1 MAQQI
6 INVGAAPNDGTGDPL
21 RTAYIKTNNNFT
33 ELYDRAQVDPPG
45 SLTGQLGDVAGMY
58 AYDANYF
65 YYCYQDFDGS
75 SIIWN
80 LVSQIGNVSVTQV
93 ASGTSSVAIPNPNDV
108 VDISVNGTPSV
119 AVFANT
125 GLTVT
130 GTVSSTESVTAGN
143 LYSLGLVNSVGTV
156 TAPFFVGNG
165 AFLTGITAVT
175 SYGNANVNLLL
186 STGTGNVLPA
196 GNNTFSLGSATSQWK
211 DLYVSNATIYMN
223 SVPLTVGAG
232 NVLSVGGQ
240 PVLTN
245 NSTTSVTTTGNIQGA
260 LITATGNVQA
270 GNLRTTGSVTAT
282 GTINGG
288 NLSTG
293 GAVVAIGNVSG
304 GNVNAAGNLTGTYI
318 LGNGAFLTGVASSYG
333 NADVETYLPTYT
345 GGMTA
350 MTGPVVTTGN
360 ISASHF
366 IGNGSMLTGLASSS
380 GATGLTG
387 ATGSVGASGASGLS
401 GPTGATGPGGIGAT
415 GLTGST
421 GITGFTGATGSIL
434 GNLSSANVTYVAPYT
449 SSVSRTGQSKYSDMV
464 NVKDFGA
471 VGDGITDDRA
481 AIQAAID
488 TTLRV
493 YIPTGT
499 YRLGSALGFYYPGQM
514 ITGDGRTKSVFLADA
529 LNYSF
534 NLADTAVLVFTVN
547 EPGPTLRDIG
557 IQFAQPVTSDRA
569 SLINYPPAIYAQAV
583 PRFTIQNCRI
593 TQGMTGIDMR
603 LNSGGAT
610 IDGLE
615 MSCYNFGVRIDGALD
630 TVRILRMQ
638 YWPFEIAGTPN
649 QSIFFDSTN
658 RGVVSGRCDDLKI
671 NGCLF
676 INGGIQLELQTTA
689 SGTTFGAV
697 TDTDFDNF
705 GSLSMTG
712 GNMNTVAC
720 YFTIGDATYSPIIIS
735 DGYLR
740 VDSCQFEAAVVVNN
754 AFIRQS
760 GNSYVQLVNSL
771 FRNSGPGGGYY
782 SMSAGTAI
790 INGNQFIVGA
800 NQTWSNPLVGVT
812 GGRCSF
818 VNNRSVDKGAGS
830 GNLIAIS
837 SNNWHVVTD
846 NAGVGWGYSYPG
858 TRTQMIIA
866 NNS

>member
-401 GPTGATGPGGIGAT
+401 GPTGATGSGGIGAT

-782 SMSAGTAI
+782 SMSAGTTI

-800 NQTWSNPLVGVT
+800 NQTWSNPLIGVT
-812 GGRCSF
+812 GGRCTF